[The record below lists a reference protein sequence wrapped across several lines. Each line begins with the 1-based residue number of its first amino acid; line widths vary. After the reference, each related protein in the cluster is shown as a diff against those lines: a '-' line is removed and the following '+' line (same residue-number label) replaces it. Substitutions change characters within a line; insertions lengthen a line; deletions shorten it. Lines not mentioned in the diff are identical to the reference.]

1 MASKNSQIL
10 LIENVLSSLSDNI
23 EEKDKTIKEFE
34 EEIVNLK
41 NTITTLKHECK
52 TAFNEQERLEDAI
65 ANLNNKNMFLSE
77 EIKMKD
83 EQLIIKTKEFD
94 SIKQQHEQF
103 MDNIEKRIE
112 DFKQQLE
119 NKNSIIVE
127 LEKINKELN
136 KQIHNTEKE
145 KTVSISKLERKLE
158 KEEFKNFVNTDSD
171 YAFSSSTNTSIN
183 KEKISQSRVNKK
195 IQLDKLEDKLRN
207 INKIKEDFA
216 NSQTNSSS
224 STEEELIKKRLGF

>member
-10 LIENVLSSLSDNI
+10 LIENVLSNLSDNL
-23 EEKDKTIKEFE
+23 EEKEQAIRDFKEE
-34 EEIVNLK
+34 VLQLK
-41 NTITTLKHECK
+41 NTIGTLKHECK
-52 TAFNEQERLEDAI
+52 TAFNEQERLEDTI
-65 ANLNNKNMFLSE
+65 SEIKNKNMFLTE
-77 EIKMKD
+77 ELKMKE
-83 EQLIIKTKEFD
+83 EQLTIKNKEFD
-94 SIKQQHEQF
+94 TIKQQHQQF

-158 KEEFKNFVNTDSD
+158 KEEFKNFVNTDD
-171 YAFSSSTNTSIN
+171 NYAFSSST
-183 KEKISQSRVNKK
+183 EKTTKPISPPQARVNKK
-195 IQLDKLEDKLRN
+195 IQLDKLEDKLKN
-207 INKIKEDFA
+207 LNKIKEDFA
-216 NSQTNSSS
+216 NSKSSL
-224 STEEELIKKRLGF
+224 STEEEAIKKRLGF

>member
-10 LIENVLSSLSDNI
+10 LIENVLSNLSDNL
-23 EEKDKTIKEFE
+23 EEKEQSIKEFE
-34 EEIVNLK
+34 EEVSNLK
-41 NTITTLKHECK
+41 STIGTLKHECK
-52 TAFNEQERLEDAI
+52 TAFNDQERLEDAI
-65 ANLNNKNMFLSE
+65 SSLKNKNSFLSE

-83 EQLIIKTKEFD
+83 EQLNIKTKEFD
-94 SIKQQHEQF
+94 AIKLQHEQF

-119 NKNSIIVE
+119 NKNSIINE

-136 KQIHNTEKE
+136 KQLHSTEKE

-171 YAFSSSTNTSIN
+171 YAFSSSTDSSTK
-183 KEKISQSRVNKK
+183 KEKPSQSRVNKK
-195 IQLDKLEDKLRN
+195 IQLDKLEDKLN
-207 INKIKEDFA
+207 SLNKMKDEFA
-216 NSQTNSSS
+216 KTGSSTS
-224 STEEELIKKRLGF
+224 STEEDEIKKRLGF